1 MALTICVL
9 GSGSTGN
16 CTFVS
21 TDTVGVLVDAGLS
34 GRETWRRAEEAG
46 LPMERVKAVLLTHE
60 HGDHTAGI
68 GVLHRRHKL
77 ALYANSGTIDRF
89 TKEEDGAPLNWN
101 VFQTGSP
108 FEIGDLRVEPF
119 SVPHDALDPVGF
131 IFTQGDMKAGVVT
144 DMGMA
149 TTLIRERLRR
159 CHALVVEANHDLD
172 MLKNSGRPWSLIQRI
187 LSRQGHL
194 SNEALAAM
202 LAEIGH
208 AGLTDVFL
216 AHLSQDC
223 NDPKLAEQD
232 VRRALDKRGHLH
244 IRVHM
249 TYPDKPSRIVRVEE
263 ALTAPAGSAP
273 PAG

>member
-16 CTFVS
+16 CTFVGTES
-21 TDTVGVLVDAGLS
+21 VGVLVDAGLS
-34 GRETWRRAEEAG
+34 GRETLRRAEEAG
-46 LPMERVKAVLLTHE
+46 LPMERVTAVLLTHE

-77 ALYANSGTIDRF
+77 SLFANSGTIDRF
-89 TKEEDGAPLNWN
+89 AKEEDGDSLQWN

-108 FEIGDLRVEPF
+108 FEIGDLRIEPF

-131 IFTQGDMKAGVVT
+131 IFTCQQCKVGVVT

-149 TTLIRERLRR
+149 TTLIRERLRH
-159 CHALVVEANHDLD
+159 CQALVVEANHDLD

-187 LSRQGHL
+187 LGRQGHL
-194 SNEALAAM
+194 SNEALAVM
-202 LAEIGH
+202 LGEIGH
-208 AGLTDVFL
+208 PAMSDVFL

-232 VRRALDKRGHLH
+232 VRKALDKKGHSH
-244 IRVHM
+244 IRLHL
-249 TYPDKPSRIVRVEE
+249 TYPDKPSSVVRM
-263 ALTAPAGSAP
+263 
-273 PAG
+273 

>member
-16 CTFVS
+16 CTYIGTESVA
-21 TDTVGVLVDAGLS
+21 VLVDAGLS

-46 LPMERVKAVLLTHE
+46 LPMERVKAILLTHE

-77 ALYANSGTIDRF
+77 DLFANSGTIDRF
-89 TKEEDGAPLNWN
+89 SKEEDGDSLNWN

-131 IFTQGDMKAGVVT
+131 IFIQGDLKVGVVT

-159 CHALVVEANHDLD
+159 CQALVVEANHDLD

-187 LSRQGHL
+187 LGRQGHL
-194 SNEALAAM
+194 SNEALAVM

-208 AGLTDVFL
+208 AAMTDVFL

-223 NDPKLAEQD
+223 NDPKLAEHD
-232 VRRALDKRGHLH
+232 VRRALEKRGHTH
-244 IRVHM
+244 IRLHL
-249 TYPDKPSRIVRVEE
+249 TYPDKPSLIVRME
-263 ALTAPAGSAP
+263 APPTGLLNSAP